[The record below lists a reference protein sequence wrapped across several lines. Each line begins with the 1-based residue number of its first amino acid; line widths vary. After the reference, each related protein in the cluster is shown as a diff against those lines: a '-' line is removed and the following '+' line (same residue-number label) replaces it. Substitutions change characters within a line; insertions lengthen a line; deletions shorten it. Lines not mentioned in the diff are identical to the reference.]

1 MLAQELV
8 SDLIPVTTVK
18 ETVQRVR
25 EHMTEWRVAHLPM
38 ADDSGYLGLLS
49 ETDLVTVVDPS
60 RTVDTL
66 PIQLLK
72 VSVFD
77 NQHIYEVI
85 ELISRYELTLLPVL
99 NASNDY
105 LGSIMLPSLVRHFN
119 MLTAAGQ
126 PGAILVLSLAPQ
138 DYSPTIL
145 SRIIEENNAK
155 MISLYTMP
163 DPNGRE
169 LLVTIKVN
177 TLETSSII
185 RTFDRY
191 GYSVKSYHL
200 ANSQLDDFYRSRY
213 EEFMKYM
220 NI

>member
-1 MLAQELV
+1 MLANDLLSQYIPAVTDSDTIRVALESMSELGV
-8 SDLIPVTTVK
+8 SHLPYLRGSEYEGLVAKSDLGEIS
-18 ETVQRVR
+18 ES
-25 EHMTEWRVAHLPM
+25 
-38 ADDSGYLGLLS
+38 DSTLAEESLS
-49 ETDLVTVVDPS
+49 
-60 RTVDTL
+60 
-66 PIQLLK
+66 PIK
-72 VSVFD
+72 VSVID

-85 ELISRYELTLLPVL
+85 ELITRYDLSILPVL
-99 NASNDY
+99 SASNAY
-105 LGSIMLPSLVRHFN
+105 KGSITLRELVRSFSL
-119 MLTAAGQ
+119 LTGAGQ
-126 PGAILVLSLAPQ
+126 PGAILVLSMAPQ

-155 MISLYTMP
+155 ILSLYAGP

-169 LLVTIKVN
+169 LTVTIKVN
-177 TLETSSII
+177 TQETSSIM

-191 GYSVKSYHL
+191 GYSVRSYFL